1 MKAIG
6 YFVVRNGAQEQA
18 DLLEAFSNHCQRNG
32 HQPVETFVEWEG
44 VENGRPQYGNMLDYI
59 KRSGSEFLVVTA
71 GVQHLGDTLESSVR
85 RLLELDVL
93 GSRVVCIDEDMP
105 DPYQQALKRWPGD
118 GGARGQRIKEAMMAK
133 AFRGEGLGKPPN
145 GYRIGSQGK
154 LEVIPEEAA
163 TVRLIY
169 DLYLREDIGMRRI
182 VRHLNER
189 EVPTRGGGGWSIVT
203 VRDVLR
209 NRVYLGTYSRFG
221 TRVPRSHTAI
231 INPEDFEMA
240 QQKMTRMKTKR
251 VSRAPEPFL
260 LSGLA
265 FCAFC
270 GNKMLGVSRRQGWRR
285 KDGSS
290 AVGHYRY
297 YQCQSRTNQGMCR
310 YHTWRSE
317 ALEEYV
323 LEQVRDALESGK
335 TRLQPVDYQPNAKAA
350 KSVKLLETQFLRTL
364 ERAASGAISLK
375 HLRLGLEEIDAQ
387 REALKKDSA
396 PHPDLTDA
404 IAGGDASR
412 LLSNWDSLDRD
423 AIGHIIRA
431 MVSRVSVGDDS
442 DNVMLTL
449 KE

>member
-1 MKAIG
+1 M
-6 YFVVRNGAQEQA
+6 
-18 DLLEAFSNHCQRNG
+18 
-32 HQPVETFVEWEG
+32 EWEG
-44 VENGRPQYGNMLDYI
+44 VENGRPQYGNMLDYM

-93 GSRVVCIDEDMP
+93 GSRVVCVDEDMP
-105 DPYQQALKRWPGD
+105 DPYQQALKHWPGD

-169 DLYLREDIGMRRI
+169 DLYLREDMGMRRI

-240 QQKMTRMKTKR
+240 QQKMTRMKTNR
-251 VSRAPEPFL
+251 VSRAPESFL

-323 LEQVRDALESGK
+323 LEEVRDALESGK

-404 IAGGDASR
+404 IAGGDVSR

-442 DNVMLTL
+442 DHVMLTL

>member
-6 YFVVRNGAQEQA
+6 YFAVRNGAQEQA

-44 VENGRPQYGNMLDYI
+44 AENGRPQYGNMLDYV

-93 GSRVVCIDEDMP
+93 GSRVVCFDEDMP

-240 QQKMTRMKTKR
+240 QQKMTRIKTKR
-251 VSRAPEPFL
+251 VSRAPESFL

-297 YQCQSRTNQGMCR
+297 YQCQSRTNQGVCR

-335 TRLQPVDYQPNAKAA
+335 ARLQPVDYQPNAEAA
-350 KSVKLLETQFLRTL
+350 KSVKRLETQFLRTL

-375 HLRLGLEEIDAQ
+375 HLREALEEIDAQ

-396 PHPDLTDA
+396 LHPDLADA

-423 AIGHIIRA
+423 AIVHIIRA
-431 MVSRVSVGDDS
+431 VVSRVSVGDDS
-442 DNVMLTL
+442 DHVMLTL

>member
-6 YFVVRNGAQEQA
+6 YFAVRNGAQEQA
-18 DLLEAFSNHCQRNG
+18 DLLEAFSNHCKRNG

-44 VENGRPQYGNMLDYI
+44 VENGRPQYGNMLDYV

-118 GGARGQRIKEAMMAK
+118 GGAKGQRIKEAMMAK

-240 QQKMTRMKTKR
+240 QQKMTRIKTKR
-251 VSRAPEPFL
+251 VSRAPESFL

-297 YQCQSRTNQGMCR
+297 YQCQSRTNQGVCR

-335 TRLQPVDYQPNAKAA
+335 TRLQPVDYQPNAEAA
-350 KSVKLLETQFLRTL
+350 KSVKRLETQFLRTL

-404 IAGGDASR
+404 IASGDASR

-423 AIGHIIRA
+423 AIGHIVRA
-431 MVSRVSVGDDS
+431 MVSWVSVGDDS
-442 DNVMLTL
+442 DHVMLTL

>member
-6 YFVVRNGAQEQA
+6 YFAVRNGAQEQA
-18 DLLEAFSNHCQRNG
+18 DLLEAFSNHCKRNG

-44 VENGRPQYGNMLDYI
+44 VENGRPQYGNMLDYV

-93 GSRVVCIDEDMP
+93 GSRVVCFDEDMP

-240 QQKMTRMKTKR
+240 QQKMTRIKTKR

-297 YQCQSRTNQGMCR
+297 YQCQSRTNQGVCR

-335 TRLQPVDYQPNAKAA
+335 TRLQPVDYQPNAEAA
-350 KSVKLLETQFLRTL
+350 KSVKRLETQFLRTL
-364 ERAASGAISLK
+364 ERVASGAISLK

-404 IAGGDASR
+404 IAGGDTSR

-423 AIGHIIRA
+423 AIGHIVRA

-442 DNVMLTL
+442 DHVMLTL

>member
-1 MKAIG
+1 M
-6 YFVVRNGAQEQA
+6 
-18 DLLEAFSNHCQRNG
+18 
-32 HQPVETFVEWEG
+32 EWEG
-44 VENGRPQYGNMLDYI
+44 VENGRPQYGNMLDYV

-93 GSRVVCIDEDMP
+93 GSRVVCFDEDMP
-105 DPYQQALKRWPGD
+105 DPYQQALKHWPGD

-240 QQKMTRMKTKR
+240 QQKMTRIKTKR
-251 VSRAPEPFL
+251 VSRAPESFL

-297 YQCQSRTNQGMCR
+297 YQCQSRTNQGVCR

-317 ALEEYV
+317 VLEEYV
-323 LEQVRDALESGK
+323 LGQVQGCLGEWKGK
-335 TRLQPVDYQPNAKAA
+335 
-350 KSVKLLETQFLRTL
+350 
-364 ERAASGAISLK
+364 AS
-375 HLRLGLEEIDAQ
+375 
-387 REALKKDSA
+387 
-396 PHPDLTDA
+396 
-404 IAGGDASR
+404 AG
-412 LLSNWDSLDRD
+412 
-423 AIGHIIRA
+423 
-431 MVSRVSVGDDS
+431 
-442 DNVMLTL
+442 
-449 KE
+449 

>member
-1 MKAIG
+1 M
-6 YFVVRNGAQEQA
+6 
-18 DLLEAFSNHCQRNG
+18 
-32 HQPVETFVEWEG
+32 EWEG

-350 KSVKLLETQFLRTL
+350 KGVKLLETQFLRTL

-375 HLRLGLEEIDAQ
+375 HIRLGLEEIDAQ

-442 DNVMLTL
+442 DHVMLTM

>member
-1 MKAIG
+1 M
-6 YFVVRNGAQEQA
+6 
-18 DLLEAFSNHCQRNG
+18 
-32 HQPVETFVEWEG
+32 EWEG
-44 VENGRPQYGNMLDYI
+44 VENGRPQYGNMLDYM

-105 DPYQQALKRWPGD
+105 DPFQQALKHWPGD

-240 QQKMTRMKTKR
+240 QQKMTRMKTNR
-251 VSRAPEPFL
+251 VSRAPESFL

-442 DNVMLTL
+442 DHVMLTL